1 MSTNN
6 IKKFMES
13 SSNYITNINRILKI
27 VKSDTF
33 VNFICSDYQGLIVIT
48 NKVSSLLDMN
58 TVENYIKNFQEQ
70 KQ

>member
-27 VKSDTF
+27 IKSDTF
-33 VNFICSDYQGLIVIT
+33 INFICSNYQGLIVIT
-48 NKVSSLLDMN
+48 NKMLDMN
-58 TVENYIKNFQEQ
+58 IVENYIKNCQE
-70 KQ
+70 